1 MKRSFTTLM
10 LVLFALAGFFHG
22 SHIQYGQ
29 EIDFSTKQGYMT
41 QYPRVPDVVVY
52 PMTNFPF

>member
-1 MKRSFTTLM
+1 MKRLFTTLT

-22 SHIQYGQ
+22 SHIQYDQ
-29 EIDFSTKQGYMT
+29 ELDFSTTQGYMT

-52 PMTNFPF
+52 PMTSFPF